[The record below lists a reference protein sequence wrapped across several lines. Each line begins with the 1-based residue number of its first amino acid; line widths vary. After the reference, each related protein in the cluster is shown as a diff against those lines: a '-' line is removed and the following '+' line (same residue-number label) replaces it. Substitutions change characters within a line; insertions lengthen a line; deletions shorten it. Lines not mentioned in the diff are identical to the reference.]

1 MPARRLFLFACGVGL
16 SLISWWSISV
26 APVRGGTY
34 FSLPALHV
42 RLVVA
47 SPEPIDVKMEGGQR
61 MEDETLFSGNPGMGN
76 PTDDAA
82 VQSCGN

>member
-1 MPARRLFLFACGVGL
+1 LFAYGVGL
-16 SLISWWSISV
+16 SLFSYRSISV
-26 APVRGGTY
+26 APVRGGHLLL
-34 FSLPALHV
+34 FAALHV

-47 SPEPIDVKMEGGQR
+47 SPEPIDVKMGGGQR

-76 PTDDAA
+76 QTDDAA